1 MAIQGRLKPHGD
13 SIKTISSFSCLWC
26 EKTINKF
33 TVWKDNLGEKKKRC
47 RSFQYFFSLKF
58 SSLLNQPEKKH
69 MLSGDKEM

>member
-33 TVWKDNLGEKKKRC
+33 TVWKDNLGEKKKDVEV
-47 RSFQYFFSLKF
+47 FNIFFLWNF
-58 SSLLNQPEKKH
+58 LPFLNQPEKKH